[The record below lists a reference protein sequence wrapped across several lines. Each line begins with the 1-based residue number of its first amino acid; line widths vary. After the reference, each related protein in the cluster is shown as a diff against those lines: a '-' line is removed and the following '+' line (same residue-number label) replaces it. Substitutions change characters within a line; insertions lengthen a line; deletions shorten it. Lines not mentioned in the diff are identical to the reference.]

1 MSTILIN
8 RLKQADMIGLS
19 VDEIVTRLNTPDTSL
34 PQTTVLKTTRI
45 GPGTV
50 MEVLGPEGGSA
61 LLDALTA
68 LAPTNPPIKWA
79 LKILD
84 RGEFD
89 ISVSGARA
97 QVDGLATAGVI
108 TPAQAAALKALAEV
122 TQHKSWAEHNQI
134 TVDRSSVVSAL
145 SNNQAVVWIP
155 AGTPVPGTNYVVSQ
169 EGVYSPSALVGC
181 SAEVGL
187 PPAVSYLASYIINK
201 AQT

>member
-61 LLDALTA
+61 LLDALTT
-68 LAPTNPPIKWA
+68 LAPTNPPIRWA

-89 ISVSGARA
+89 ISVVGARA

-108 TPAQAAALKALAEV
+108 TNAQAAALKALAEV
-122 TQHKSWAEHNQI
+122 TQHKSWAQHNQI

-181 SAEVGL
+181 SSEAGL
-187 PPAVSYLASYIINK
+187 PPTVSYSASYIINK